1 LLPLPLPM
9 FPQPVAV
16 VADVMSLPSV
26 VVDSTYPTYPEQIVG
41 FLCLRHPEPGV
52 DFRFRK
58 YPAQVASG
66 GYFSAAVFYFYLYPD
81 LFLSLPY

>member
-1 LLPLPLPM
+1 M
-9 FPQPVAV
+9 FLQPVAV

-26 VVDSTYPTYPEQIVG
+26 VVVDSTYPTYPTYPERIVD
-41 FLCLRHPEPGV
+41 FLCLRHPEPEV